1 VSKTFS
7 IPVLLKEWL
16 KTGGPVPEVE
26 IAEGRFL
33 PVCDS
38 KLTVVAPN
46 KTIFVDDPEDVRNAL
61 ICCGCGK

>member
-1 VSKTFS
+1 
-7 IPVLLKEWL
+7 
-16 KTGGPVPEVE
+16 VPKVE